1 MGVRRFPRSS
11 AVSASIL
18 IAHDVHRH
26 AGRSPPRISCGPKV
40 VPNTASAAPSQRA
53 AAQILSIYRAVIRQS
68 GSDADDVLFECSKL
82 CFDLFG

>member
-1 MGVRRFPRSS
+1 MS
-11 AVSASIL
+11 ANY
-18 IAHDVHRH
+18 VHRR
-26 AGRSPPRISCGPKV
+26 AGRSTPRISCGPKV
-40 VPNTASAAPSQRA
+40 VPNTASAPSQRA